1 MQSYLVNGS
10 SSLLFVISTIKAF
23 YSSNL
28 MIWKISNMFLVIA
41 SFLCNANNY
50 DLVFLFLDYLAI
62 YLACISYLNN
72 MYINTLYTLS
82 LIYEYNKYKSIDNM
96 KNLAFATALGK
107 CVINTYLYVDTTHL
121 YVVFTS
127 SACGLVV
134 YKIRN
139 YLHETNNT
147 KYKVLLTYLF
157 HFCVMNIMYVSSIT
171 AM

>member
-1 MQSYLVNGS
+1 MQTYLVNGS

-28 MIWKISNMFLVIA
+28 MIWKMSNMFLIVA
-41 SFLCNANNY
+41 SFLCNANDY

-72 MYINTLYTLS
+72 MFINSLYSVL
-82 LIYEYNKYKSIDNM
+82 LIYEYTKYNSIDSI

-107 CVINTYLYVDTTHL
+107 CVINTYLYVDSIHL
-121 YVVFTS
+121 CVVCTS
-127 SACGLVV
+127 STCGFIV
-134 YKIRN
+134 YKLRN
-139 YLHETNNT
+139 HLLETNNT